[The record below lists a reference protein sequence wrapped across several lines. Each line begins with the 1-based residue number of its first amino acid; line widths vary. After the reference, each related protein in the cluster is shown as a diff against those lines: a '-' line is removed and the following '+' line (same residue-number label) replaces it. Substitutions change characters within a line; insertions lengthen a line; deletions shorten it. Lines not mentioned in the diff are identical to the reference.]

1 MSSHINPKVNDDF
14 DEWLQAKY
22 GEHGKVKAHRGKV
35 HDYLGM
41 IFEYED
47 KGKVKVDMSSY
58 VKNMLEDFPVNSGRV
73 KRQPHPQVK
82 AYITLDKAGS

>member
-1 MSSHINPKVNDDF
+1 MMSSHINPKVNDDF

-47 KGKVKVDMSSY
+47 KGKVKVDMS
-58 VKNMLEDFPVNSGRV
+58 KLRKKHAGGFPSKTQEESN
-73 KRQPHPQVK
+73 
-82 AYITLDKAGS
+82 GSHTRG